1 MEQRSNSLS
10 KKHVGLG
17 VKVLIMVML
26 LGVFR
31 VGSYY
36 LSQVHGQHLSSRFV
50 TVSNVKLVDY
60 YSDLSGSTEPNY
72 YFLDYLGNHYG
83 GYRLHGRRH
92 RDTNPDVAYGYV
104 DFTLHG
110 KRYHNML
117 ISGFNQIDSKRTNNA
132 KDLLWNPS
140 VSYLNYVDQPYT
152 LKHIL
157 VFRHEKRISHGSYAL
172 QVNRN
177 TPKLSWQL
185 SHHQVCLVGNL

>member
-1 MEQRSNSLS
+1 
-10 KKHVGLG
+10 
-17 VKVLIMVML
+17 ML

-36 LSQVHGQHLSSRFV
+36 LGQVYDQHLPSRFV

-60 YSDLSGSTEPNY
+60 YCDLSGSTEPNY
-72 YFLDYLGNHYG
+72 YFLDDLGDHYG
-83 GYRLHGRRH
+83 GYRLYSRRG
-92 RDTNPDVAYGYV
+92 DTNPAVAYGYV

-110 KRYHNML
+110 KRYHNIL

-140 VSYLNYVDQPYT
+140 VSYLNYVDQSYT
-152 LKHIL
+152 LKHVL
-157 VFRHEKRISHGSYAL
+157 AFHHEKRIVQGTYAL

-177 TPKLSWQL
+177 TPKLAWQL
-185 SHHQVCLVGNL
+185 SHHQVCLVANLS